1 MREIKDNS
9 KEKVL
14 AIDIGGTYIK
24 YALVED
30 CREIVCKSKTPS
42 CGIPD
47 ICRQAEKMLDD
58 DVRKIAVSCGGFWKN
73 GKCLGYANICDA
85 QNMQDIMREKLGREV
100 KIENDAICNLLCESE
115 YGALKN
121 CRDAAVLVIGTSVG
135 CAVMLNGKIYKGAH
149 CQAASM
155 FLMPEI
161 IDGNAYVCDSH
172 SNSKKAVSSVG
183 DERCGDFKKLCEFA
197 EKEKEYSII
206 LDKYIN
212 AVALKCLYVTL
223 SYDVEKIALGGAIA
237 GNHSIFE
244 NINKRLVYFAEIVSE
259 DGQYPHVLPMIS
271 VCDHGEDANLIGAS
285 LLWRKE
291 EL

>member
-30 CREIVCKSKTPS
+30 YRDIVFKTKTPS
-42 CGIPD
+42 CDIQD
-47 ICRQAEKMLDD
+47 ICIQAEKMLDD

-85 QNMQDIMREKLGREV
+85 QNMQCIMREKLGREV

-115 YGALKN
+115 YGALRN
-121 CRDAAVLVIGTSVG
+121 CRDAAVLVLGTSVG
-135 CAVMLNGKIYKGAH
+135 CAVMLNDRIYKGAH
-149 CQAASM
+149 SQAASM

-161 IDGNAYVCDSH
+161 TYGKAYIYDNN
-172 SNSKKAVSSVG
+172 SNSKKAVLSVG
-183 DERCGDFKKLCEFA
+183 DERCGDFKTLCELA
-197 EKEKEYSII
+197 EKEKECSVI
-206 LDKYIN
+206 LDKYID

-223 SYDVEKIALGGAIA
+223 SYDVEKIALGGAIS
-237 GNHSIFE
+237 GNPWIFE
-244 NINKRLVYFAEIVSE
+244 KINRRLAYLAEIVGE
-259 DGQYPHVLPMIS
+259 YRDAPHVLPVIS

-285 LLWRKE
+285 LLWRRE